1 MEEDKTQLYEDLD
14 KLIQERGDGT
24 SSVFSDETR
33 VPPKPK
39 IELKPKDFLDNLK
52 GLQEKFP
59 NAAIYFHNDMDGIA
73 SAIIAQDL
81 LKDLGYRVTSK
92 EMIPITHIEREHI
105 VKDPTILSLYL
116 DIHPTYEA
124 ENVLCVDHHGQAST
138 THDNTRWFVLPPTEE
153 TQQYPTVTATL
164 VGYLHHLNELGFIDY
179 WDFLREKHWAKDE
192 YYRWLVLMSM
202 ASDHLWM
209 LSRQTDNRILNN
221 WIEEFQFVEKD
232 IILISMGISLLL
244 GQEDR
249 GEDSLKRMMDD
260 TPPGDEDEYFK
271 DIIKDITQQTNNL
284 FIFARELDYEV
295 RQMLLIKSQEFNSAI
310 SRANEDI
317 LRANNTINNYRKA
330 MPKELRNA
338 SSKAK
343 LMEML
348 KTVADKDR
356 LKWKQIE
363 FYGTEIDKL
372 ETHITSTTKRLEIL
386 MDKYQMITPKNIPG
400 ITLFINKQKSEQVKG
415 ILASLLYYFG
425 WNNIVVEETE
435 HYALWGAR
443 GYDQEYLEEELGTY
457 SFNQELLESYTNIE
471 EFARD
476 LPNVYRKSVTDMQQ
490 LVLGKE
496 YTGQI
501 GGRGK
506 IFGGNIKGKVSA
518 LFATLDGRNIE
529 SKIKELIDHSELGLA
544 IKGLTEGDS
553 MVSTSQA
560 LRSKFKTSNWIT
572 IQVLGGSKAGN
583 ILSGEIGVILAWI
596 MGENREIRINVS
608 NFMFLE

>member
-1 MEEDKTQLYEDLD
+1 MLNDKAQMYEELD
-14 KLIQERGDGT
+14 KLIQEKTDGT
-24 SSVFSDETR
+24 EPAKFIE
-33 VPPKPK
+33 PK
-39 IELKPKDFLDNLK
+39 KPSINLEPTVFLDNLRNLK
-52 GLQEKFP
+52 EEFP

-73 SAIIAQDL
+73 SAIIA
-81 LKDLGYRVTSK
+81 KDILQEFGYNITSK

-124 ENVLCVDHHGQAST
+124 GNVLCVDHHGGDSKKLDPA
-138 THDNTRWFVLPPTEE
+138 RWFVLPPTEE
-153 TQQYPTVTATL
+153 GGEYPTVTASL
-164 VGYLHHLNELGFIDY
+164 VAYLQHLSECEFIDY
-179 WDFLREKHWAKDE
+179 WDFIGEKHWAKDQ
-192 YYRWLVLMSM
+192 YYRWLVLLSM
-202 ASDHLWM
+202 VSDHLWL
-209 LSRQTDNRILNN
+209 LSRQTESRVLNN
-221 WIEEFQFVEKD
+221 WTDELQFIEKD
-232 IILISMGISLLL
+232 VILISMGISLLL
-244 GQEDR
+244 GGEDR
-249 GEDSLKRMMDD
+249 GMDSLRVMMDEEP
-260 TPPGDEDEYFK
+260 TGDIEDFFK
-271 DIIKDITQQTNNL
+271 EVVKEITSETNNL

-295 RQMLLIKSQEFNSAI
+295 RQMLLIKSQELNAAI
-310 SRANEDI
+310 SNANEDI
-317 LRANNTINNYRKA
+317 LRANSTINNYRKA
-330 MPKELRNA
+330 MPRELRNA

-348 KTVADKDR
+348 KTVADKDK

-372 ETHITSTTKRLEIL
+372 ETHIASTTKRLELL
-386 MDKYQMITPKNIPG
+386 MEKYQAITPNNIPG
-400 ITLFINKQKSEQVKG
+400 ICLFINKQESEQVKG

-425 WNNIVVEETE
+425 WDNIVVEETE

-443 GYDQEYLEEELGTY
+443 GYDQDYLEEELGTY
-457 SFNQELLESYTNIE
+457 NFNRELLESYTNIE

-476 LPNVYRKSVTDMQQ
+476 LPNVYRKSLADAQQ

-496 YTGQI
+496 YKGQI
-501 GGRGK
+501 GGRGN
-506 IFGGNIKGKVSA
+506 IFGGNIKGKVPQ
-518 LFATLDGRNIE
+518 LFSTLDSGNIE
-529 SKIKELIDHSELGLA
+529 GKIKELIDHSELGLA

-560 LRSKFKTSNWIT
+560 LRSKFKHTNWIT

-583 ILSGEIGVILAWI
+583 ILSGEVGVILAWI